1 MKKSSYNFK
10 KKKRENAEIPGGNGK
25 KKRTDENLG
34 RPASWT

>member
-10 KKKRENAEIPGGNGK
+10 KKKRENAEILGGNGK
-25 KKRTDENLG
+25 KRTDKILG